1 MGNAETNQV
10 NWRFRVIA
18 AAVVVVA
25 IAGVTL
31 GASLRGSP
39 GAMREQ
45 HSVALQHGLD
55 FYRTADQ
62 IQAAVAQGDLVPL
75 QGDENYEVADFVSHP
90 YVQPEARLFVERLAR
105 QYHETCG
112 ERLVVT
118 SATRAI
124 DEQPWNAHRLSV
136 HPTGMAVDF
145 RVSMEATCREFMESA
160 ILNLEAQGLINGIRE
175 FRPPHYHIAI
185 FPYQYAAYAAERIA
199 EEEAE
204 AARLAALAEERQREI
219 EAEERRMRMSVPPIW
234 AYGLPGVNAVAA
246 LYEVVVHLNR
256 A

>member
-1 MGNAETNQV
+1 MSKHRKVRTH
-10 NWRFRVIA
+10 WRLRALA
-18 AAVVVVA
+18 AAVVVVSL
-25 IAGVTL
+25 AGVTL
-31 GASLRGSP
+31 GATLRGSP

-55 FYRTADQ
+55 FYRTAGE
-62 IQAAVAQGDLVPL
+62 IREAAARGDLVPL
-75 QGDENYEVADFVSHP
+75 EGDETYEVADFVSHP

-105 QYHETCG
+105 QYHEACG
-112 ERLVVT
+112 QQLVVT

-145 RVSMEATCREFMESA
+145 RVSMEAECREFMEA
-160 ILNLEAQGLINGIRE
+160 AMLGMETRGLINGIRE

-185 FPYQYAAYAAERIA
+185 YPYQYAAYAAERIA

-204 AARLAALAEERQREI
+204 AARLAALAEERRLEI
-219 EAEERRMRMSVPPIW
+219 EAEERRIRMGVPPVW
-234 AYGLPGVNAVAA
+234 AYGIPGVGAVAA
-246 LYEVVVHLNR
+246 IYEVAVHLSR

>member
-1 MGNAETNQV
+1 MSKRRKDRTH
-10 NWRFRVIA
+10 WRIRALA
-18 AAVVVVA
+18 AAVVVVSL
-25 IAGVTL
+25 AGVTL
-31 GASLRGSP
+31 GATLRGSP

-55 FYRTADQ
+55 FYRTAGE
-62 IQAAVAQGDLVPL
+62 IREAAARGDLVPL
-75 QGDENYEVADFVSHP
+75 EGDENYEVADFVSHP

-105 QYHETCG
+105 QYHEACG
-112 ERLVVT
+112 QQLVVT

-145 RVSMEATCREFMESA
+145 RVSMEAECREFMEA
-160 ILNLEAQGLINGIRE
+160 AMLGMEARGLINGIRE

-185 FPYQYAAYAAERIA
+185 YPYQYAAYAAERIA

-204 AARLAALAEERQREI
+204 AARLAALAEERRREI
-219 EAEERRMRMSVPPIW
+219 EAEERRIRMGVPPVW
-234 AYGLPGVNAVAA
+234 AYGIPGVGAVAA
-246 LYEVVVHLNR
+246 IYEVAVHLSR

>member
-1 MGNAETNQV
+1 MSKRRKDRTH
-10 NWRFRVIA
+10 WRIRALA
-18 AAVVVVA
+18 AAVVVVSL
-25 IAGVTL
+25 AGVTL
-31 GASLRGSP
+31 GATLRGSP

-55 FYRTADQ
+55 FYRTAGE
-62 IQAAVAQGDLVPL
+62 IREAAARGDLVPL
-75 QGDENYEVADFVSHP
+75 EGDENYEVADFVSHP

-105 QYHETCG
+105 QYHEACG
-112 ERLVVT
+112 QQLVVT

-145 RVSMEATCREFMESA
+145 RVSMEAECREFMEA
-160 ILNLEAQGLINGIRE
+160 AMLGMETRGLINGIRE

-185 FPYQYAAYAAERIA
+185 YPYQYAAYAAERIA

-204 AARLAALAEERQREI
+204 AVRLAALAEERRREI
-219 EAEERRMRMSVPPIW
+219 EAEERRIRMGVPPVW
-234 AYGLPGVNAVAA
+234 AYGIPGVGAVAA
-246 LYEVVVHLNR
+246 IYEVAVHLSR

>member
-1 MGNAETNQV
+1 MSKHRKVRTH
-10 NWRFRVIA
+10 WRLRALA
-18 AAVVVVA
+18 AAVVVVSL
-25 IAGVTL
+25 AGVTL
-31 GASLRGSP
+31 GATLRGSP

-55 FYRTADQ
+55 FYRTAGE
-62 IQAAVAQGDLVPL
+62 IREAAARGDLVPL
-75 QGDENYEVADFVSHP
+75 EGDETYEVADFVSHP

-105 QYHETCG
+105 QYHEACG
-112 ERLVVT
+112 QQLVVT

-145 RVSMEATCREFMESA
+145 RVSMEAECREFMEA
-160 ILNLEAQGLINGIRE
+160 AMLGMEARGLINGIRE

-185 FPYQYAAYAAERIA
+185 YPYQYAAYAAERIA

-204 AARLAALAEERQREI
+204 AARLAALAEERRLEI
-219 EAEERRMRMSVPPIW
+219 EAEERRIRMGVPPVW
-234 AYGLPGVNAVAA
+234 AYGIPGVGAVAA
-246 LYEVVVHLNR
+246 IYEVAVHLSR

>member
-1 MGNAETNQV
+1 MSKRRKNRTH
-10 NWRFRVIA
+10 WRIRALA
-18 AAVVVVA
+18 AAVVVVSL
-25 IAGVTL
+25 AGVTL
-31 GASLRGSP
+31 GATLRGSP

-55 FYRTADQ
+55 FYRTAGE
-62 IQAAVAQGDLVPL
+62 IREAAARGDLVPL
-75 QGDENYEVADFVSHP
+75 EGDENYEVADFVSHP

-105 QYHETCG
+105 QYHEACG
-112 ERLVVT
+112 QQLVVT

-145 RVSMEATCREFMESA
+145 RVSMEAECREFMEA
-160 ILNLEAQGLINGIRE
+160 AMLGMEARGLINGIRE

-185 FPYQYAAYAAERIA
+185 YPYQYAAYAAERIA

-204 AARLAALAEERQREI
+204 AARLAALAEERRLEI
-219 EAEERRMRMSVPPIW
+219 EAEERRIRMGVPPVW
-234 AYGLPGVNAVAA
+234 AYGIPGVGAVAA
-246 LYEVVVHLNR
+246 IYEVAVHLSR

>member
-1 MGNAETNQV
+1 MSNQRKDRTH
-10 NWRFRVIA
+10 WRLRALA
-18 AAVVVVA
+18 AAVVVVSL
-25 IAGVTL
+25 AGVTL
-31 GASLRGSP
+31 GATLRGSP

-55 FYRTADQ
+55 FYRTAGE
-62 IQAAVAQGDLVPL
+62 IQDAAARGDLVAL
-75 QGDENYEVADFVSHP
+75 EGDENYEVADFVSHP

-105 QYHETCG
+105 QYREACG
-112 ERLVVT
+112 QQLVVT

-136 HPTGMAVDF
+136 HPTGMAIDF
-145 RVSMEATCREFMESA
+145 RVSTEAECREFMEA
-160 ILNLEAQGLINGIRE
+160 AMLGMETRGLINGIRE

-185 FPYQYAAYAAERIA
+185 YPYQYAAYAAERIA

-204 AARLAALAEERQREI
+204 AARLAALAEERRREI
-219 EAEERRMRMSVPPIW
+219 EAEERRIRMGVPPVW
-234 AYGLPGVNAVAA
+234 AYGIPGVGAVAA
-246 LYEVVVHLNR
+246 IYEVAVHLSR